1 MQFFKNIIY
10 EIWEKRFK
18 YRIHFI
24 LLSEQIKMRWDSA
37 KKIIVCWACCQHLLR
52 LQPEIRP
59 HTSCSSTS
67 PELMPRYWLWIAW
80 TVVRPDQPSVGDA
93 ADWTVRT
100 GSACHTD
107 DVMAMKARGSE
118 SVIPD
123 VTRTA
128 LISAWREVQAA
139 TSHRVASGVPA
150 RRIYQTPNEESI
162 SIS

>member
-1 MQFFKNIIY
+1 
-10 EIWEKRFK
+10 
-18 YRIHFI
+18 
-24 LLSEQIKMRWDSA
+24 
-37 KKIIVCWACCQHLLR
+37 
-52 LQPEIRP
+52 
-59 HTSCSSTS
+59 
-67 PELMPRYWLWIAW
+67 
-80 TVVRPDQPSVGDA
+80 
-93 ADWTVRT
+93 
-100 GSACHTD
+100 
-107 DVMAMKARGSE
+107 MAMKARGSE